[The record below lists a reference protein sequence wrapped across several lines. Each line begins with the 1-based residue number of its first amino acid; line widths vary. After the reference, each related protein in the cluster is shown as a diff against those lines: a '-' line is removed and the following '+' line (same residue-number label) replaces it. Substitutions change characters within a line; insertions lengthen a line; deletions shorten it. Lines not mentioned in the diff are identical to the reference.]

1 MACHCNEF
9 SRAHLLRSAAAEA
22 GRGLPPI
29 ERGMPLPAGTG
40 LNRRSFMLR
49 AGLGMLSVYGASKL
63 GLRSL
68 QEGIAK
74 AQGAQQPVLVT
85 VFMDG
90 GMDSL
95 SVLAPTE
102 DPLYQSLRPTLKLG
116 SGDGTP
122 FTEDATLRWH
132 PRAAALDNLHRDGKV
147 TVLPAVGYDGPDQSH
162 FTSRHYW
169 EVGELDPHER
179 TGWMGRLL
187 DQIGTDDNP
196 LQGLS
201 LDGWLSP
208 SLATANRPVAA
219 IDGSSYDLWA
229 PGVWGDVESLMYDAA
244 QSVGRAATAGG
255 DAGRTVAGRIADQSI
270 TLRSQLQPFGGE
282 VTPPVPYPESDH
294 WFPRNLAALAAMLD
308 AGLPIRC
315 VSTNAPGGYDTHDN
329 QLDSFGD
336 DIGLTFDT
344 LAAFQADLE
353 ARGLAGR
360 VLTLVYSEFGRR
372 PEQNGSGT
380 DHGAAG
386 AAFVMG
392 SRVQGEMVGEF
403 RGLDDLDED
412 DNLRHSTDF
421 RTLYCSLL
429 EQWFDVDAAG
439 LIPGM
444 GPSRYQIAPAGPA

>member
-22 GRGLPPI
+22 GNGLPRI

-40 LNRRSFMLR
+40 LSRRSFMLR

-63 GLRSL
+63 GLRQL
-68 QEGIAK
+68 QEGIAS
-74 AQGAQQPVLVT
+74 AQGSELPVLLT

-90 GMDSL
+90 GTDSL
-95 SVLAPTE
+95 SLLAPTE
-102 DPLYQSLRPTLKLG
+102 DARYQQLRPSLGLTTAETLG
-116 SGDGTP
+116 FRDDP
-122 FTEDATLRWH
+122 ALRWH
-132 PRAAALDNLHRDGKV
+132 PRAAALDDLHRANRLA
-147 TVLPAVGYDGPDQSH
+147 VLPAIGYDDPDQSH

-169 EVGELDPHER
+169 EVGELDPTER
-179 TGWMGRLL
+179 TGWMGRLI
-187 DQIGTDDNP
+187 DRIGTDDNP

-229 PGVWGDVESLMYDAA
+229 PGVWGEVEELMFDAVQA
-244 QSVGRAATAGG
+244 VGRAGAATG
-255 DAGRTVAGRIADQSI
+255 DAGRQVAGRIADQSI

-336 DIGLTFDT
+336 DIGLTFDA

-353 ARGLAGR
+353 SRGLAGR
-360 VLTLVYSEFGRR
+360 VLTLVFSEFGRR

-392 SRVQGEMVGEF
+392 TRVQSGTVGEF
-403 RGLDDLDED
+403 RGLNDLDED

-429 EQWFDVDAAG
+429 EQWFDVDG
-439 LIPGM
+439 GDVIPGM
-444 GPSRYQIAPAGPA
+444 GADRYAIAPSGPA